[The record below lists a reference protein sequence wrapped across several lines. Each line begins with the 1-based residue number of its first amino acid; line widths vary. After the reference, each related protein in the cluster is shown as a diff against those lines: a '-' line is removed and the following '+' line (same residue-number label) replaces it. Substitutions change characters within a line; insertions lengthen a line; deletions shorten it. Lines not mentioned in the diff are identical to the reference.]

1 MTTIVTNR
9 RAAYM
14 EYYKKTLCVTFDELT
29 NGDNPIIRRSTLLS
43 NVQRGNIQCA
53 RHGKGEGNYAL
64 YVYAS
69 LPMKYRMM
77 FEAKYGKPA
86 DVLKQQELKEWVKED
101 GEARLFYESFEY
113 DLNGV
118 QTCLSQKLIDEYTS
132 NASVLKMLWERMNEL
147 TSTTHALGGGRRG
160 DLWDIVFTQSE
171 KLREVTGHTLP
182 RNLSRLKEKMSQFKK
197 SGYESLISGKVGNKN
212 TLKITEDAGRRLIAL
227 KRSRVPVLTDSQIFE
242 TFNSEA
248 DAKGWKPLKSVRSLK
263 MWLESAAIEPL
274 WHDAV
279 YGEMSAHQKFDRRH
293 KTQLP
298 AMRDALWYGDG
309 TKINLYYR
317 DEDGKV
323 RTTSVYEVID
333 AATEVFLGFCISDNE
348 DYEAQYMAYRM
359 AIQVSGHKPYE
370 IVHDNQGGHKKLQ
383 NQKFF
388 DKLCHIHRTTAP
400 YNGASKT
407 IESVFG
413 RFQQQVLHKD
423 WRFTGQNI
431 TAKKDSSRPN
441 MEYIEANKDKLY
453 TYDELKAAY
462 LKARTEW
469 NEMAHPATGEQRM
482 KMYEQSENPETP
494 VVTASDMVDMF
505 WVTCERMSTFTSS
518 GIEITVKGKKR
529 VYEVMS
535 EPGVPDI
542 EWRRKHTY
550 QKFVVKYDPYDFQS
564 IRLYWKDKAGE
575 LRFERVAEPYIVIH
589 RAIQDQTDGEA
600 AFIRQQQAATEESRI
615 ERQVAARE
623 IEYAEGV
630 APEQHG
636 LVSPKLKGV
645 RKDVQRQIDRRLRKY
660 GKEPEELSLGR
671 VTKKVSKMDWSEVT
685 ETVSIDLKKLAGK
698 L

>member
-29 NGDNPIIRRSTLLS
+29 SGGIISGSTLMK

-53 RHGKGEGNYAL
+53 RQGKGEGNYAL

-69 LPMKYRMM
+69 LPMKYRIM
-77 FEAKYGKPA
+77 FEAKYGNPSE
-86 DVLKQQELKEWVKED
+86 VLKAQELKDCVKED
-101 GEARLFYESFEY
+101 SDARLFFESFEY

-118 QTCLSQKLIDEYTS
+118 QTRLSQKLIDEYTL
-132 NASVLKMLWERMNEL
+132 NASVVKYLCEHLNRL
-147 TSTTHALGGGRRG
+147 TATTHALGGGRRG
-160 DLWDIVFTQSE
+160 DLCDIVFTQSE

-242 TFNSEA
+242 QFNQECES
-248 DAKGWKPLKSVRSLK
+248 KGWKPLKSVRSLK

-298 AMRDALWYGDG
+298 TMRDALWYGDG

-317 DEDGKV
+317 DDDGKV
-323 RTTSVYEVID
+323 RTTCVYEVID

-441 MEYIEANKDKLY
+441 MEFIEANKDKLY

-469 NEMAHPATGEQRM
+469 NEMAHPATGEQRI
-482 KMYEQSENPETP
+482 KMYEQSENPETQ
-494 VVTASDMVDMF
+494 VVTASDMIGMF

-589 RAIQDQTDGEA
+589 RAIQEQTEGEA
-600 AFIRQQQAATEESRI
+600 TFIRQQQKATEESRI
-615 ERQVAARE
+615 ERQVAGRE

-630 APEQHG
+630 APEQNG
-636 LVSPKLKGV
+636 LTSPDLKGV
-645 RKDVQRQIDRRLRKY
+645 SKDVQRQIDRRLRKY

>member
-1 MTTIVTNR
+1 
-9 RAAYM
+9 M
-14 EYYKKTLCVTFDELT
+14 EYYNRTLCVTFDELT
-29 NGDNPIIRRSTLLS
+29 NGGIIAGSTLMK

-53 RHGKGEGNYAL
+53 RQGKGEGNYAL

-69 LPMKYRMM
+69 LPMKYRIM
-77 FEAKYGKPA
+77 FESKYGKPE
-86 DVLKQQELKEWVKED
+86 DVLKAQELRGWVKED
-101 GEARLFYESFEY
+101 GDARAFYEAFEY

-118 QTCLSQKLIDEYTS
+118 QTRLSQKLIDEYTV
-132 NASVLKMLWERMNEL
+132 NASVLKMLFERMNEMK
-147 TSTTHALGGGRRG
+147 STTHALGGGRRG
-160 DLWDIVFTQSE
+160 DLWDIIFTQSE
-171 KLREVTGHTLP
+171 RLREVTGHTLP
-182 RNLSRLKEKMSQFKK
+182 GNLARLKEKMSTFNKD
-197 SGYESLISGKVGNKN
+197 GYPSLVSGKVGNSN
-212 TLKITEDAGRRLIAL
+212 TLKITEEAGRRLIAL
-227 KRSRVPVLTDSQIFE
+227 KRSRVPVLTDIQIFAQ
-242 TFNSEA
+242 FNQECES
-248 DAKGWKPLKSVRSLK
+248 KGWKPLKSVRSLK
-263 MWLESAAIEPL
+263 TWLESAAIEPL

-279 YGEMSAHQKFDRRH
+279 YGEMSSHQKFDRRH

-309 TKINLYYR
+309 TKLNLYYR
-317 DEDGKV
+317 DGDGKV

-333 AATEVFLGFCISDNE
+333 AATETFLGFCISDNE

-388 DKLCHIHRTTAP
+388 DKLCRVHRTTAP

-413 RFQQQVLHKD
+413 RFQQQVLRKD

-441 MEYIEANKDKLY
+441 MEFIEANKDKLY

-462 LKARTEW
+462 VKARTEW
-469 NEMAHPATGEQRM
+469 NEMVPPALPISDGAEGRSRWQL
-482 KMYEQSENPETP
+482 YQESVNPDTQ
-494 VVTASDMVDMF
+494 VVTASDMIDMF
-505 WVTCERMSTFTSS
+505 WVTCDRMSTFTSS

-589 RAIQDQTDGEA
+589 RAIQEQGDGEA
-600 AFIRQQQAATEESRI
+600 AFIRQQQQATEQSRM
-615 ERQVAARE
+615 ERQVEAKE

-636 LVSPKLKGV
+636 LQTPSLKGV
-645 RKDVQRQIDRRLRKY
+645 SADVQRQIDRRTRKY
-660 GKEPEELSLGR
+660 SREPEELSLGR
-671 VTKKVSKMDWSEVT
+671 VTKKVSKMDWNEVSESVT
-685 ETVSIDLKKLAGK
+685 VDMKKVAGK

>member
-1 MTTIVTNR
+1 
-9 RAAYM
+9 M
-14 EYYKKTLCVTFDELT
+14 EYFNKTLCVTFKELT
-29 NGDNPIIRRSTLLS
+29 DGENPIIRRSTLMS
-43 NVQRGNIQCA
+43 NVRRGNIQSA
-53 RHGKGEGNYAL
+53 SRGGGEGGYAL

-69 LPMKYRMM
+69 LPMKYRIM

-86 DVLKQQELKEWVKED
+86 DVLKAQELKEWVKED
-101 GEARLFYESFEY
+101 GEARAFYEAFEY

-118 QTCLSQKLIDEYTS
+118 QTRLSQKLIDEYTQ
-132 NASVLKMLWERMNEL
+132 NASVLRLLWERMNEL
-147 TSTTHALGGGRRG
+147 TATTHALGGGRRG

-182 RNLSRLKEKMSQFKK
+182 KNLARLKEKMSGYKK
-197 SGYESLISGKVGNKN
+197 GGYASLISGKVGNSN
-212 TLKITEDAGRRLIAL
+212 TLKITEEAGQRLIAL
-227 KRSRVPVLTDSQIFE
+227 KRSRVPVLTDSQIFAQ
-242 TFNSEA
+242 FNQEC
-248 DAKGWKPLKSVRSLK
+248 DGKGWKPLKSVRSLK
-263 MWLESAAIEPL
+263 TWLESAAIEPL

-298 AMRDALWYGDG
+298 TMRDALWYGDG

-333 AATEVFLGFCISDNE
+333 AATETFLGFCISDNE

-370 IVHDNQGGHKKLQ
+370 IVHDNQGGHKKANSSGML
-383 NQKFF
+383 
-388 DKLCHIHRTTAP
+388 DKICHIHRTTAP

-441 MEYIEANKDKLY
+441 MEFIEANKDKLY

-469 NEMAHPATGEQRM
+469 NEMAHPATGQQRIQ
-482 KMYEQSENPETP
+482 MYQQSENPETP
-494 VVTASDMVDMF
+494 IVTTSDMIDMF
-505 WVTCERMSTFTSS
+505 WVTCDRMSTFTGS

-550 QKFVVKYDPYDFQS
+550 QRFVVKYDPHDFQS

-589 RAIQDQTDGEA
+589 RAIQEQTEGEA
-600 AFIRQQQAATEESRI
+600 TFIRQQQAAADQSRI
-615 ERQVAARE
+615 ERQVAAKA

-630 APEQHG
+630 APEQNG
-636 LVSPKLKGV
+636 LHTPGLKGV
-645 RKDVQRQIDRRLRKY
+645 SADVQRQIDRRTRKY
-660 GKEPEELSLGR
+660 ASIPEELSLGR
-671 VTKKVSKMDWSEVT
+671 VTKKISNMDWSDLE
-685 ETVSIDLKKLAGK
+685 EGPITVDLKKVAGK

>member
-1 MTTIVTNR
+1 
-9 RAAYM
+9 M
-14 EYYKKTLCVTFDELT
+14 EYYNKTLCVTFDELT
-29 NGDNPIIRRSTLLS
+29 GGDSPIIKADTLRQ
-43 NVQRGNIQCA
+43 NMRRGNIQCA
-53 RHGKGEGNYAL
+53 RQGKGEGNYAL

-69 LPMKYRMM
+69 LPMKYRIM
-77 FEAKYGKPA
+77 FEEKFGKPA
-86 DVLKQQELKEWVKED
+86 DVLKQQELKDWVRED
-101 GEARLFYESFEY
+101 SKAREFFESFEY

-118 QTCLSQKLIDEYTS
+118 QTRLSQKLIDEYTS
-132 NASVLKMLWERMNEL
+132 NATVLGLLWQKMNEL
-147 TSTTHALGGGRRG
+147 TATTHALGGGRRG

-171 KLREVTGHTLP
+171 QLREVTSHTLP
-182 RNLSRLKEKMSQFKK
+182 KNLARLKEKMSQFKK
-197 SGYESLISGKVGNKN
+197 NGYESLISGKVGNKN
-212 TLKITEDAGRRLIAL
+212 TLKITDDAGRRLIAL

-242 TFNSEA
+242 QFNQECET
-248 DAKGWKPLKSVRSLK
+248 KGWKPLKSVRSLK
-263 MWLESAAIEPL
+263 TWLESAAIEPL

-298 AMRDALWYGDG
+298 TMRDALWYGDG

-317 DEDGKV
+317 DDEGKV

-383 NQKFF
+383 NQQFF

-413 RFQQQVLHKD
+413 RFQMQVLHKD

-441 MEYIEANKDKLY
+441 MEFIEANKDNLY

-469 NEMAHPATGEQRM
+469 NEMSHPATGEQRI

-494 VVTASDMVDMF
+494 VVTPSNMIDMF
-505 WVTCERMSTFTSS
+505 WVQCDRMSTFTSS

-529 VYEVMS
+529 VYEVMT
-535 EPGVPDI
+535 EAGVPDI

-550 QKFVVKYDPYDFQS
+550 ERFVVKYDPYDFGS
-564 IRLYWKDKAGE
+564 IRLYRKDRAGE
-575 LRFERVAEPYIVIH
+575 LRFERVAEPYMVIH
-589 RAIQDQTDGEA
+589 RAIQEQTEGEA
-600 AFIRQQQAATEESRI
+600 AFIRQQQKATEQSRI
-615 ERQVAARE
+615 ERQVAAKA

-636 LVSPKLKGV
+636 LSTPDLKGV
-645 RKDVQRQIDRRLRKY
+645 TADVQRQIDRRTRKY
-660 GKEPEELSLGR
+660 SKEPEELSLGR
-671 VTKKVSKMDWSEVT
+671 VTKKTSNIDWMEL
-685 ETVSIDLKKLAGK
+685 ENGPITVDIKKVAGK

>member
-1 MTTIVTNR
+1 
-9 RAAYM
+9 M
-14 EYYKKTLCVTFDELT
+14 EYYNRTLCVTFEELT
-29 NGDNPIIRRSTLLS
+29 TGGIIAGSTLMK

-53 RHGKGEGNYAL
+53 RQGKGEGNYAL
-64 YVYAS
+64 YVYQS
-69 LPMKYRMM
+69 LPMKYRMI
-77 FEAKYGKPA
+77 FETKYGKPA
-86 DVLKQQELKEWVKED
+86 DVLKAQELKEWVKED
-101 GEARLFYESFEY
+101 GDARAFYEAFEY

-118 QTCLSQKLIDEYTS
+118 QTRLSQKLIDEYTS
-132 NASVLKMLWERMNEL
+132 NASVLKLLWERMNEL

-182 RNLSRLKEKMSQFKK
+182 KNLARLKEKMSQFKK
-197 SGYESLISGKVGNKN
+197 SGYEALISGKIGNKN
-212 TLKITEDAGRRLIAL
+212 TLKITEEAGRRLVAL
-227 KRSRVPVLTDSQIFE
+227 KRCRVPVLTDSQIF
-242 TFNSEA
+242 TAFNQECE
-248 DAKGWKPLKSVRSLK
+248 AKGWKPLKSVRSLK
-263 MWLESAAIEPL
+263 TWLESAAIEPL

-298 AMRDALWYGDG
+298 TMRDALWYGDG

-317 DEDGKV
+317 DDEGKV

-383 NQKFF
+383 NQRFF

-441 MEYIEANKDKLY
+441 MEFIEANKDKLY
-453 TYDELKAAY
+453 TYDELKVAY

-494 VVTASDMVDMF
+494 VVTTSNMIDMF
-505 WVTCERMSTFTSS
+505 WVTCDRMSTFTSS

-529 VYEVMS
+529 RYEVMS
-535 EPGVPDI
+535 APGVPDT

-550 QKFVVKYDPYDFQS
+550 QKFIVKYDPYDFSS

-589 RAIQDQTDGEA
+589 RAIQEQTEGEA
-600 AFIRQQQAATEESRI
+600 TFIRQQQKATEESRI
-615 ERQVAARE
+615 ERQVAGRQ
-623 IEYAEGV
+623 IEFAEGV
-630 APEQHG
+630 APEQNG
-636 LVSPKLKGV
+636 LSTPALKGV
-645 RKDVQRQIDRRLRKY
+645 RSDVERQIERRTRKY
-660 GKEPEELSLGR
+660 SRQPEELSLGR
-671 VTKKVSKMDWSEVT
+671 VTKKTSNIDWMEL
-685 ETVSIDLKKLAGK
+685 ENGPITVDIKKVAGK

>member
-1 MTTIVTNR
+1 
-9 RAAYM
+9 
-14 EYYKKTLCVTFDELT
+14 
-29 NGDNPIIRRSTLLS
+29 
-43 NVQRGNIQCA
+43 
-53 RHGKGEGNYAL
+53 
-64 YVYAS
+64 
-69 LPMKYRMM
+69 
-77 FEAKYGKPA
+77 
-86 DVLKQQELKEWVKED
+86 
-101 GEARLFYESFEY
+101 
-113 DLNGV
+113 
-118 QTCLSQKLIDEYTS
+118 
-132 NASVLKMLWERMNEL
+132 
-147 TSTTHALGGGRRG
+147 
-160 DLWDIVFTQSE
+160 
-171 KLREVTGHTLP
+171 
-182 RNLSRLKEKMSQFKK
+182 
-197 SGYESLISGKVGNKN
+197 
-212 TLKITEDAGRRLIAL
+212 
-227 KRSRVPVLTDSQIFE
+227 
-242 TFNSEA
+242 
-248 DAKGWKPLKSVRSLK
+248 
-263 MWLESAAIEPL
+263 
-274 WHDAV
+274 
-279 YGEMSAHQKFDRRH
+279 MSAHQKFDRRH

-298 AMRDALWYGDG
+298 TMRDALWYGDG

-370 IVHDNQGGHKKLQ
+370 IVHDNQGGHKRLQ

-388 DKLCHIHRTTAP
+388 DKLCHVHRTTAP

-441 MEYIEANKDKLY
+441 VEFVEANKDKLY
-453 TYDELKAAY
+453 TYEELKAAY

-494 VVTASDMVDMF
+494 VVTASDMIDMF
-505 WVTCERMSTFTSS
+505 WVTCDRMSTFTSS

-589 RAIQDQTDGEA
+589 RAIQDQTEGEA
-600 AFIRQQQAATEESRI
+600 AFIRNQQKATEESRI
-615 ERQVAARE
+615 ERHVAGRE

-630 APEQHG
+630 APEQNG
-636 LVSPKLKGV
+636 LTSPDLKGV
-645 RKDVQRQIDRRLRKY
+645 SKDVQRQIDRRLRKY
-660 GKEPEELSLGR
+660 GNEPEELSLGR
-671 VTKKVSKMDWSEVT
+671 VTKKVSKMDWR
-685 ETVSIDLKKLAGK
+685 DLEEQPIVVDFKKVAGK

>member
-1 MTTIVTNR
+1 
-9 RAAYM
+9 M
-14 EYYKKTLCVTFDELT
+14 EYYNRTLCVTFSELT

-53 RHGKGEGNYAL
+53 RQGKGEGNYAL

-86 DVLKQQELKEWVKED
+86 DVLKAQELKEWVKED
-101 GEARLFYESFEY
+101 DQARVFYEAFEY

-118 QTCLSQKLIDEYTS
+118 QTRLSQKLIEEYTQ
-132 NASVLKMLWERMNEL
+132 NASVLRLLWERMNEL
-147 TSTTHALGGGRRG
+147 TATTHALGGGRRG

-182 RNLSRLKEKMSQFKK
+182 KNMARLKEKISQFKK
-197 SGYESLISGKVGNKN
+197 DGYQSLISGKVGNSN
-212 TLKITEDAGRRLIAL
+212 TLKLTAEAQQRLIAL
-227 KRSRVPVLTDSQIFE
+227 KRCKVPVYTDSQIFA
-242 TFNSEA
+242 TFNQECEG
-248 DAKGWKPLKSVRSLK
+248 KGWKPLKSIRSLK
-263 MWLESAAIEPL
+263 TWLERADIEPL

-298 AMRDALWYGDG
+298 TMRDALWYGDG
-309 TKINLYYR
+309 TKLNLYYR

-333 AATEVFLGFCISDNE
+333 AATEVFLGFCISDTE

-370 IVHDNQGGHKKLQ
+370 IVHDNQGGHKKANSSGML
-383 NQKFF
+383 
-388 DKLCHIHRTTAP
+388 DKICHIHRTTAP

-431 TAKKDSSRPN
+431 TAKKESSRPN
-441 MEYIEANKDKLY
+441 MEFIEANKDKLY
-453 TYDELKAAY
+453 TFAELKAAY

-469 NEMAHPATGEQRM
+469 NEMAHPATGEQRI
-482 KMYEQSENPETP
+482 KMYQESVNPETP
-494 VVTASDMVDMF
+494 IVTTSDMIDMF
-505 WVTCERMSTFTSS
+505 WVTCDRMSTFMSS

-550 QKFVVKYDPYDFQS
+550 QKFVVKYDPYDFGS

-589 RAIQDQTDGEA
+589 RAIQEQTEGEA
-600 AFIRQQQAATEESRI
+600 TFIRQQQAATEQNRI
-615 ERQVAARE
+615 ERQVAAKA

-630 APEQHG
+630 APEQNG
-636 LVSPKLKGV
+636 LHTPDLKGV
-645 RKDVQRQIDRRLRKY
+645 SADVQRQIDRRTHKY
-660 GKEPEELSLGR
+660 SSPPEELSLGKI
-671 VTKKVSKMDWSEVT
+671 TKKVSLMDWTDIENKTVT
-685 ETVSIDLKKLAGK
+685 VDFKKVAGK

>member
-1 MTTIVTNR
+1 
-9 RAAYM
+9 M
-14 EYYKKTLCVTFDELT
+14 EYYNRTLCVTFDELT
-29 NGDNPIIRRSTLLS
+29 NGDSPIIKADTLRQ
-43 NVQRGNIQCA
+43 NMKRGNIQCA
-53 RHGKGEGNYAL
+53 RQGKGEGNYAL

-86 DVLKQQELKEWVKED
+86 DVLKAQDLKERVKED
-101 GEARLFYESFEY
+101 SNARVFYEAFEY

-118 QTCLSQKLIDEYTS
+118 QTRLSQKLIDEYTG

-147 TSTTHALGGGRRG
+147 TATTHALGGGRRG
-160 DLWDIVFTQSE
+160 DLWDIIFRQSE

-182 RNLSRLKEKMSQFKK
+182 KNLARLKEKMSHYKK
-197 SGYESLISGKVGNKN
+197 SGYETLISGKVGNKN

-227 KRSRVPVLTDSQIFE
+227 KRSRVPVLTDSQIFD
-242 TFNSEA
+242 TFNQECEV
-248 DAKGWKPLKSVRSLK
+248 KGWKPLKSVRSLK
-263 MWLESAAIEPL
+263 TWLESAAIEPL

-298 AMRDALWYGDG
+298 TMRDALWYGDG

-317 DEDGKV
+317 DDEGKV

-333 AATEVFLGFCISDNE
+333 AATEMFLGFCISDNE

-383 NQKFF
+383 SQKFF

-413 RFQQQVLHKD
+413 RFQMQVLHKD

-441 MEYIEANKDKLY
+441 MEFIEANKDKLY

-469 NEMAHPATGEQRM
+469 NEMAHPATGEQRI

-494 VVTASDMVDMF
+494 VVTASDMIDMF
-505 WVTCERMSTFTSS
+505 WVQCDRMSTFTSS
-518 GIEITVKGKKR
+518 GIEITVKGQKR

-589 RAIQDQTDGEA
+589 RAIQEQTEGEA
-600 AFIRQQQAATEESRI
+600 TFIRQQQKAIEQSRI
-615 ERQVAARE
+615 ERQVTGRQ
-623 IEYAEGV
+623 IEFAEGV
-630 APEQHG
+630 APEQNG
-636 LVSPKLKGV
+636 LSSPGLKGV
-645 RKDVQRQIDRRLRKY
+645 TADVQRQIDRRLRKY

-671 VTKKVSKMDWSEVT
+671 LTKKVSKMDWSEVS
-685 ETVSIDLKKLAGK
+685 ETVTIDMKKVAGK

>member
-1 MTTIVTNR
+1 
-9 RAAYM
+9 M
-14 EYYKKTLCVTFDELT
+14 EYYNRTLCVTFEELT
-29 NGDNPIIRRSTLLS
+29 GGENPIIRRSTLLS

-53 RHGKGEGNYAL
+53 RQGKGEGNYAL

-86 DVLKQQELKEWVKED
+86 DVLKAQDLKERVKED
-101 GEARLFYESFEY
+101 SNARVFYEAFEY

-118 QTCLSQKLIDEYTS
+118 QTRLSQKLIDEYTG

-147 TSTTHALGGGRRG
+147 TATTHALGGGRRG
-160 DLWDIVFTQSE
+160 DLWDIIFRQSE
-171 KLREVTGHTLP
+171 KLRDVTGHTLP
-182 RNLSRLKEKMSQFKK
+182 KNLARLKEKMSHYKK
-197 SGYESLISGKVGNKN
+197 SGYETLISGKVGNKN

-227 KRSRVPVLTDSQIFE
+227 KRSRVPVLTDSQIFD
-242 TFNSEA
+242 TFNQECEV
-248 DAKGWKPLKSVRSLK
+248 KGWKPLKSVRSLK
-263 MWLESAAIEPL
+263 TWLESAAIEPL

-298 AMRDALWYGDG
+298 TMRDALWYGDG

-317 DEDGKV
+317 DDEGKV

-333 AATEVFLGFCISDNE
+333 AATEMFLGFCISDNE

-383 NQKFF
+383 SQKFF

-413 RFQQQVLHKD
+413 RFQMQVLHKD

-441 MEYIEANKDKLY
+441 MEFIEANKDKLY

-469 NEMAHPATGEQRM
+469 NEMAHPATGEQRI

-494 VVTASDMVDMF
+494 VVTASDMIDMF
-505 WVTCERMSTFTSS
+505 WVQCDRMSTFTSS
-518 GIEITVKGKKR
+518 GIEITVKGQKR

-589 RAIQDQTDGEA
+589 RAIQEQTEGEA
-600 AFIRQQQAATEESRI
+600 TFIRQQQKAIEQSRI
-615 ERQVAARE
+615 ERQVTGRQ
-623 IEYAEGV
+623 IEFAEGV
-630 APEQHG
+630 APEQNG
-636 LVSPKLKGV
+636 LSSPGLKGV
-645 RKDVQRQIDRRLRKY
+645 TADVQRQIDRRLRKY

-671 VTKKVSKMDWSEVT
+671 LTKKVSKMDWSEVS
-685 ETVSIDLKKLAGK
+685 ETVTIDMKKVAGK

>member
-1 MTTIVTNR
+1 
-9 RAAYM
+9 M
-14 EYYKKTLCVTFDELT
+14 EYYNRKLCVTFEELT
-29 NGDNPIIRRSTLLS
+29 SGSAPVIKADTLRQ
-43 NVQRGNIQCA
+43 NMKRGNIDCA
-53 RHGKGEGNYAL
+53 RQGKGEGNYAL

-69 LPMKYRMM
+69 LPMKYRKI
-77 FEAKYGKPA
+77 FEAKYGKPS
-86 DVLKQQELKEWVKED
+86 DVLKAQEVKDWVKED
-101 GEARLFYESFEY
+101 GDARAFYEAFEY
-113 DLNGV
+113 SLNGV
-118 QTCLSQKLIDEYTS
+118 QTHLSQKLIDEYTC
-132 NASVLKMLWERMNEL
+132 NASVMRMLWDCMNEL

-160 DLWDIVFTQSE
+160 DLWDIVFAKSE
-171 KLREVTGHTLP
+171 KLREVTCHTLP
-182 RNLSRLKEKMSQFKK
+182 KNLSRLKEKMSQFRKG
-197 SGYESLISGKVGNKN
+197 GYESLISGKIGNKN

-227 KRSRVPVLTDSQIFE
+227 KRSRVPVLTDSQIFD
-242 TFNSEA
+242 TFNQECE
-248 DAKGWKPLKSVRSLK
+248 AKGWKPLKSVRSLK
-263 MWLESAAIEPL
+263 TWLESAAIEPL

-293 KTQLP
+293 RTQLP
-298 AMRDALWYGDG
+298 TLRDALWYGDG

-333 AATEVFLGFCISDNE
+333 AATEVFLGFCISDTE

-383 NQKFF
+383 NQRFF

-400 YNGASKT
+400 YNGSSKT

-413 RFQQQVLHKD
+413 RFQSQVLHKD

-441 MEYIEANKDKLY
+441 MEFIEANKDKLY

-469 NEMAHPATGEQRM
+469 NEMAHPATGEQRI
-482 KMYEQSENPETP
+482 KMYEQSENPATP
-494 VVTASDMVDMF
+494 VVTPSDMIDMF
-505 WVTCERMSTFTSS
+505 WVTCDRMSTFTSS
-518 GIEITVKGKKR
+518 GIAITIKGKKR

-542 EWRRKHTY
+542 EWRRTHTY
-550 QKFVVKYDPYDFQS
+550 QKFVVKYDPYDFSS
-564 IRLYWKDKAGE
+564 IRLYWKDKAGG

-589 RAIQDQTDGEA
+589 RAIQEQTDGEA
-600 AFIRQQQAATEESRI
+600 TFIRQQQAAADQSRI
-615 ERQVAARE
+615 ERQVAAKA

-630 APEQHG
+630 APEQNG
-636 LVSPKLKGV
+636 LHTPDLKGV
-645 RKDVQRQIDRRLRKY
+645 SADVQRQIDRRTRKY
-660 GKEPEELSLGR
+660 ASIPEELSLGR
-671 VTKKVSKMDWSEVT
+671 VTKKISNMDWSEV
-685 ETVSIDLKKLAGK
+685 EQAVTVDFKKVAGK

>member
-1 MTTIVTNR
+1 
-9 RAAYM
+9 M
-14 EYYKKTLCVTFDELT
+14 EYYNRTLCVTFEELT
-29 NGDNPIIRRSTLLS
+29 GGENPIIRRSTLLS

-53 RHGKGEGNYAL
+53 RQGKGEGNYAL

-86 DVLKQQELKEWVKED
+86 DVLKAQDLKERVKED
-101 GEARLFYESFEY
+101 SNARVFYEAFEY

-118 QTCLSQKLIDEYTS
+118 QTRLSQKLIDEYTS

-147 TSTTHALGGGRRG
+147 TATTHALGGGRRG
-160 DLWDIVFTQSE
+160 DLWDIIFRQSE

-182 RNLSRLKEKMSQFKK
+182 KNLARLKEKMSHYKK
-197 SGYESLISGKVGNKN
+197 SGYETLISGKVGNKN

-227 KRSRVPVLTDSQIFE
+227 KRSRVPVLTDSQIFD
-242 TFNSEA
+242 TFNQECEV
-248 DAKGWKPLKSVRSLK
+248 KGWKPLKSVRSLK
-263 MWLESAAIEPL
+263 TWLESAAIEPL

-298 AMRDALWYGDG
+298 TMRDALWYGDG

-317 DEDGKV
+317 DDEGKV

-333 AATEVFLGFCISDNE
+333 AATEMFLGFCISDNE

-383 NQKFF
+383 SQKFF

-413 RFQQQVLHKD
+413 RFQMQVLHKD

-441 MEYIEANKDKLY
+441 MEFIEANKDKLY

-469 NEMAHPATGEQRM
+469 NEMAHPATGEQRI

-494 VVTASDMVDMF
+494 VVTASDMIDMF
-505 WVTCERMSTFTSS
+505 WVQCDRMSTFTSS
-518 GIEITVKGKKR
+518 GIEITVKGQKR

-589 RAIQDQTDGEA
+589 RAIQEQTEGEA
-600 AFIRQQQAATEESRI
+600 TFIRQQQKAIEQSRI
-615 ERQVAARE
+615 ERQVTGRQ
-623 IEYAEGV
+623 IEFAEGV
-630 APEQHG
+630 APEQNG
-636 LVSPKLKGV
+636 LSSPGLKGV
-645 RKDVQRQIDRRLRKY
+645 TADVQRQIDRRLRKY

-671 VTKKVSKMDWSEVT
+671 LTKKVSKMDWSEVS
-685 ETVSIDLKKLAGK
+685 ETVTIDMKKVAGK

>member
-1 MTTIVTNR
+1 
-9 RAAYM
+9 M
-14 EYYKKTLCVTFDELT
+14 EYYNRTLCVTFSELT

-53 RHGKGEGNYAL
+53 RQGKGEGNYAL

-69 LPMKYRMM
+69 LPMKYRMI

-86 DVLKQQELKEWVKED
+86 DVLKAQELKEWVKED
-101 GEARLFYESFEY
+101 GDARAFYEAFEY

-118 QTCLSQKLIDEYTS
+118 QTRLSQKLIDEYTS
-132 NASVLKMLWERMNEL
+132 NASVLKLLWERMNEL
-147 TSTTHALGGGRRG
+147 TATTHALGGGRRG

-182 RNLSRLKEKMSQFKK
+182 KNLARLKEKMSQFKK
-197 SGYESLISGKVGNKN
+197 SGYEALISGKIGNKN
-212 TLKITEDAGRRLIAL
+212 TLKITEEAGRRLIAL
-227 KRSRVPVLTDSQIFE
+227 KRSRVPVLTDSQIFTAFNQECE
-242 TFNSEA
+242 T
-248 DAKGWKPLKSVRSLK
+248 KGWKPLKSVRSLK
-263 MWLESAAIEPL
+263 TWLESAAIEPL

-298 AMRDALWYGDG
+298 TMRDALWYGDG

-317 DEDGKV
+317 DDEGKV

-383 NQKFF
+383 NQRFF

-441 MEYIEANKDKLY
+441 MEFIEANKDKLY
-453 TYDELKAAY
+453 TYDELKVAY

-494 VVTASDMVDMF
+494 VVTTSNMIDMF
-505 WVTCERMSTFTSS
+505 WVTCDRMSTFTSS

-529 VYEVMS
+529 RYEVMS
-535 EPGVPDI
+535 APGVPDT

-550 QKFVVKYDPYDFQS
+550 QKFIVKYDPYDFSS

-589 RAIQDQTDGEA
+589 RAIQEQTEGEA
-600 AFIRQQQAATEESRI
+600 TFIRQQQKATEGSRI
-615 ERQVAARE
+615 ERQVAAKA

-636 LVSPKLKGV
+636 LSTPDLKGV
-645 RKDVQRQIDRRLRKY
+645 TADVQRQIDRRTRKY
-660 GKEPEELSLGR
+660 SKEPEELSLGR
-671 VTKKVSKMDWSEVT
+671 VTKKVSKMDWS
-685 ETVSIDLKKLAGK
+685 DLEEQPIVVDFKKVAGK

>member
-1 MTTIVTNR
+1 MTISVTNR

-14 EYYKKTLCVTFDELT
+14 EYYNKTLCVTFDELT
-29 NGDNPIIRRSTLLS
+29 NGGIISGSTLMK

-53 RHGKGEGNYAL
+53 RQGKGEGNYAL

-77 FEAKYGKPA
+77 FESKYGKPE
-86 DVLKQQELKEWVKED
+86 DVLKAQELKEWVKED
-101 GEARLFYESFEY
+101 SDARLFFESFEY

-118 QTCLSQKLIDEYTS
+118 QTRLSQKLIDEYTQ
-132 NASVLKMLWERMNEL
+132 NASVLRLLWERMNEL
-147 TSTTHALGGGRRG
+147 TATTHALGGGRRG
-160 DLWDIVFTQSE
+160 DLWDIVFSQSE

-182 RNLSRLKEKMSQFKK
+182 KNLSRMKEKMSQYKK
-197 SGYESLISGKVGNKN
+197 IGYDALISGKVGNKN
-212 TLKITEDAGRRLIAL
+212 TLKITEDASRRLIAL

-242 TFNSEA
+242 QFNQECES
-248 DAKGWKPLKSVRSLK
+248 KGWKPLKSVRSLK

-298 AMRDALWYGDG
+298 TMRDALWYGDG

-317 DEDGKV
+317 DEEGKV

-370 IVHDNQGGHKKLQ
+370 IVHDNQGGHKRLQ

-388 DKLCHIHRTTAP
+388 DKLCHVHRTTAP

-441 MEYIEANKDKLY
+441 MEFVEANKDKLY
-453 TYDELKAAY
+453 TYEELKAAY

-494 VVTASDMVDMF
+494 VVTASDMIDMF
-505 WVTCERMSTFTSS
+505 WVTCDRMSTFTNS

-589 RAIQDQTDGEA
+589 RAIQDQTEGEA
-600 AFIRQQQAATEESRI
+600 AFIRNQQKATEESRI
-615 ERQVAARE
+615 ERHVAGRE

-630 APEQHG
+630 APEQNG
-636 LVSPKLKGV
+636 LTSPDMKGV
-645 RKDVQRQIDRRLRKY
+645 SKDVQRQIDRRLRKY

-671 VTKKVSKMDWSEVT
+671 VTKKVSQMDWR
-685 ETVSIDLKKLAGK
+685 DLEEQPIVVDIKKVAGK

>member
-1 MTTIVTNR
+1 
-9 RAAYM
+9 M
-14 EYYKKTLCVTFDELT
+14 EYYNRTLCVTFEELT
-29 NGDNPIIRRSTLLS
+29 NGDSPIIKADTLRQ
-43 NVQRGNIQCA
+43 NMKRGNIQCA
-53 RHGKGEGNYAL
+53 RQGKGEGNYAL

-77 FEAKYGKPA
+77 FESKYGKPA
-86 DVLKQQELKEWVKED
+86 DVLKAQECQEWVKED
-101 GEARLFYESFEY
+101 DQARAFYEAFEY

-118 QTCLSQKLIDEYTS
+118 QTRLSQKLIDEYTQ
-132 NASVLKMLWERMNEL
+132 NASVLRLLWERMNEL
-147 TSTTHALGGGRRG
+147 TATTHALGGGRRG

-182 RNLSRLKEKMSQFKK
+182 KNMARLKEKISQFKK
-197 SGYESLISGKVGNKN
+197 DGYQSLISGKVGNSN
-212 TLKITEDAGRRLIAL
+212 TLKLTAEAQQRLIAL
-227 KRSRVPVLTDSQIFE
+227 KRCKVPVYTDSQIFA
-242 TFNSEA
+242 TFNQECEG
-248 DAKGWKPLKSVRSLK
+248 KGWKPLKSIRSLK
-263 MWLESAAIEPL
+263 TWLERADIEPL

-298 AMRDALWYGDG
+298 TMRDALWYGDG
-309 TKINLYYR
+309 TKLNLYYR

-333 AATEVFLGFCISDNE
+333 AATEVFLGFCISDTE

-370 IVHDNQGGHKKLQ
+370 IVHDNQGGHKKANSSGML
-383 NQKFF
+383 
-388 DKLCHIHRTTAP
+388 DKICHIHRTTAP

-431 TAKKDSSRPN
+431 TAKKESSRPN
-441 MEYIEANKDKLY
+441 MEFIEANKDKLY
-453 TYDELKAAY
+453 TLAELKAAY

-469 NEMAHPATGEQRM
+469 NEMVHPATGEQRI
-482 KMYEQSENPETP
+482 KMYQESVNPETP
-494 VVTASDMVDMF
+494 IVTTSDMIDMF
-505 WVTCERMSTFTSS
+505 WVTCDRMSTFMSS

-550 QKFVVKYDPYDFQS
+550 QKFVVKYDPYDFGS

-589 RAIQDQTDGEA
+589 RAIQEQTEGEA
-600 AFIRQQQAATEESRI
+600 TFIRQQQTAAEQNRI
-615 ERQVAARE
+615 ERQVAAKA

-630 APEQHG
+630 APEQNG
-636 LVSPKLKGV
+636 LHTPDLKGV
-645 RKDVQRQIDRRLRKY
+645 SADVQRQIDRRTHKY
-660 GKEPEELSLGR
+660 SSPPEELSLGKI
-671 VTKKVSKMDWSEVT
+671 TKKVSLMDWTDIENKTVT
-685 ETVSIDLKKLAGK
+685 VDFKKVAGK

>member
-14 EYYKKTLCVTFDELT
+14 EYYNKTLCVTFDELT
-29 NGDNPIIRRSTLLS
+29 SGGIISGSTLMK

-53 RHGKGEGNYAL
+53 RQGKGEGNYAL

-86 DVLKQQELKEWVKED
+86 DVLKQQELKDCVKED
-101 GEARLFYESFEY
+101 SDARLFFESFEY

-118 QTCLSQKLIDEYTS
+118 QTRLSQKLIDEYTM
-132 NASVLKMLWERMNEL
+132 NASVVRYLCEHLNRL
-147 TSTTHALGGGRRG
+147 TATTHALGGGRRG

-182 RNLSRLKEKMSQFKK
+182 RKLARLKEKMSQFKK

-242 TFNSEA
+242 QFNQECES
-248 DAKGWKPLKSVRSLK
+248 KGWKPLKSVRSLK

-453 TYDELKAAY
+453 TFDELKAAY

-589 RAIQDQTDGEA
+589 RAIQDQTEGEA
-600 AFIRQQQAATEESRI
+600 AFIRQQQAAAETSRI